1 MAKTF
6 SPVTP
11 VTCNYMESKSAV
23 KSSASAVNNVNMCIN
38 DVTPAS
44 FKILKQR
51 SSTTATATAT
61 APVADMPPLTDGV
74 RVVTAAEYKQAAL
87 CLADAFAEDDVAM
100 YFVDV
105 PDREH
110 WSKEEKWAL
119 HVEIMEYITYAH
131 ILKGLVTTVGD
142 FEAVALWMPPG
153 HHTDDYLTILRSGLW
168 RLHYRLSPEA
178 KRRFFTE
185 FLPLLHDTMSSTL
198 GARAPHAWYLVYLG
212 TRPSGRGKGHARKL
226 IEHVTRIADREGRPC
241 YLESSNASNPPI
253 YRKFGFEQRRVVVL
267 QRAERNVPLDV
278 MVREPVRGGVKR
290 G

>member
-11 VTCNYMESKSAV
+11 VTCNYMESKSVV

-51 SSTTATATAT
+51 PSTTATATAT
-61 APVADMPPLTDGV
+61 APSPDTGMSPLTDGV

-110 WSKEEKWAL
+110 WSKEEK
-119 HVEIMEYITYAH
+119 
-131 ILKGLVTTVGD
+131 D
-142 FEAVALWMPPG
+142 
-153 HHTDDYLTILRSGLW
+153 S
-168 RLHYRLSPEA
+168 
-178 KRRFFTE
+178 
-185 FLPLLHDTMSSTL
+185 
-198 GARAPHAWYLVYLG
+198 
-212 TRPSGRGKGHARKL
+212 
-226 IEHVTRIADREGRPC
+226 
-241 YLESSNASNPPI
+241 
-253 YRKFGFEQRRVVVL
+253 
-267 QRAERNVPLDV
+267 
-278 MVREPVRGGVKR
+278 
-290 G
+290 